1 MKRILLMVWNNIF
14 KILPYWFKLCH
25 YAKHTDKYSYEEK
38 YEFLRDIVFH
48 ANKGGRVTIEPY
60 GLENI
65 PKEDGFIIYPNHQG
79 FYDVLAIMS
88 VFDRPLSVVFKKEI
102 ENVPFIK
109 QVIACVK
116 GFAMDRDDIKQ
127 SMQVIINV
135 VKEVKKGR
143 NYVIFPEGTR
153 SKNGNNLL
161 EFKAGSF
168 KAATKAKCPIV
179 PVAIIDS
186 YKAFDTGS
194 IEPVN
199 VKIIF
204 LPPIPYDVYKEMKTT
219 EIAQDVKNSIFEA
232 IKKYEN

>member
-25 YAKHTDKYSYEEK
+25 YAKHTDKYSYQEK
-38 YEFLRDIVFH
+38 HDFLRDIVFH
-48 ANKGGRVTIEPY
+48 ANKGGRVTIECH

-65 PKEDGFIIYPNHQG
+65 PKKDGFIMYPNHQG
-79 FYDVLAIMS
+79 FYDVLAIFS
-88 VFDRPLSVVFKKEI
+88 VFDRPLSMVFKKEI
-102 ENVPFIK
+102 ENIPFLK

-116 GFAMDRDDIKQ
+116 GFAMDREDIKQ

-135 VKEVKKGR
+135 VKEVKQGR
-143 NYVIFPEGTR
+143 NYIIFPEGTR
-153 SKNGNNLL
+153 SKNGNNML

-194 IEPVN
+194 IEPVT

>member
-25 YAKHTDKYSYEEK
+25 YAKHTDKYSYQEK
-38 YEFLRDIVFH
+38 HDFLRDIVFH
-48 ANKGGRVTIEPY
+48 ANKGGRVTIEAH

-65 PKEDGFIIYPNHQG
+65 PKEDGFIMYPNHQG
-79 FYDVLAIMS
+79 FYDVLAIFS
-88 VFDRPLSVVFKKEI
+88 VCDRPLSMVFKKEI
-102 ENVPFIK
+102 ANIPFLK

-116 GFAMDRDDIKQ
+116 GFAMDREDIKQ

-135 VKEVKKGR
+135 VKEVKQGR
-143 NYVIFPEGTR
+143 NYIIFPEGTR
-153 SKNGNNLL
+153 SKNGNKML

-168 KAATKAKCPIV
+168 KAASKAKCPIV

-194 IEPVN
+194 IEPVT

-204 LPPIPYDVYKEMKTT
+204 LPSIPYDVYKEMKTT
-219 EIAQDVKNSIFEA
+219 EIAQDVKNRIFEA
-232 IKKYEN
+232 IEKYEN

>member
-1 MKRILLMVWNNIF
+1 MKHHR
-14 KILPYWFKLCH
+14 H
-25 YAKHTDKYSYEEK
+25 QYSYQEK
-38 YEFLRDIVFH
+38 HDFLRDIVFH
-48 ANKGGRVTIEPY
+48 ANKGGRVTIEAH

-65 PKEDGFIIYPNHQG
+65 PKEDGFILYPNHQG
-79 FYDVLAIMS
+79 FYDVLAIFS
-88 VFDRPLSVVFKKEI
+88 VCDRPLSMVFKKEI
-102 ENVPFIK
+102 ANIPFLK

-116 GFAMDRDDIKQ
+116 GFAMDREDIKQ

-135 VKEVKKGR
+135 VKEVKQGR
-143 NYVIFPEGTR
+143 NYIIFPEGTR
-153 SKNGNNLL
+153 SKNGNKML

-168 KAATKAKCPIV
+168 KAASKAKCPIV

-194 IEPVN
+194 IEPVT

-204 LPPIPYDVYKEMKTT
+204 LPSIPYDVYKEMKTT

>member
-25 YAKHTDKYSYEEK
+25 YAKHTDKYSYQEK
-38 YEFLRDIVFH
+38 HDFLRDIVFH
-48 ANKGGRVTIEPY
+48 ANKGGRVTIEAH

-65 PKEDGFIIYPNHQG
+65 PKENGFIMYPNHQG
-79 FYDVLAIMS
+79 FYDVLAIFS
-88 VFDRPLSVVFKKEI
+88 VCDRPLSMVFKKEI
-102 ENVPFIK
+102 ANIPFLK

-116 GFAMDRDDIKQ
+116 GFAMDREDIKQ

-135 VKEVKKGR
+135 VKEVKQGR
-143 NYVIFPEGTR
+143 NYIIFPEGTR
-153 SKNGNNLL
+153 SKNGNNML

-194 IEPVN
+194 IEPVT

-219 EIAQDVKNSIFEA
+219 EIAQDVKKRIFEA